1 MSSNQKHQQRVRATN
16 KTEQVL
22 EHLQQNGSI
31 TSWEAIKKYGATRLS
46 AIIYNLRKNYIID
59 SVDAIFTDKFGNQNT
74 FTKYI
79 YAGERN

>member
-1 MSSNQKHQQRVRATN
+1 MSKVNHTQRVRATN

-22 EHLQQNGSI
+22 EHLQKNGSI
-31 TSWEAIKKYGATRLS
+31 TSWEAIQNYKATRLS
-46 AIIYNLRKNYIID
+46 AIIYNLRKHYIID
-59 SVDAIFTDKFGNQNT
+59 SVDSIFTDSFGNQNT